1 MASPTRWACVWV
13 DSRSW
18 WWTGKPGMLW
28 FMGSQRVGHDWATE
42 LNWTELKWGLNP
54 KVILRWCIYNYLWG
68 NVFQKRLLLFFSF
81 HNKLIW
87 IQVKS
92 FSYSCARKVMGVVL
106 GLHKT
111 LKCSAVRRKGFCWE
125 NKRTCI
131 LILKRFNLWFVV
143 QLHIMSDSLWAHGLQ
158 HDRHS
163 SPSPSPK
170 SSSNSCSLM
179 PSNHLVLCC
188 TLLLLPSIFP
198 SSGSFPVSRLFISG
212 GQNFGASTSASVLPM
227 NIQDW
232 FPSGLTEESRFD
244 LFAV

>member
-111 LKCSAVRRKGFCWE
+111 LKCSAVRRKGFCWV

-158 HDRHS
+158 HDRLPC
-163 SPSPSPK
+163 PSPIPGVC
-170 SSSNSCSLM
+170 SSSCPLSRWCHPTISSSVIPFSSCLQS
-179 PSNHLVLCC
+179 
-188 TLLLLPSIFP
+188 FP
-198 SSGSFPVSRLFISG
+198 ASGSFPMSQFFASSGQSIGVS
-212 GQNFGASTSASVLPM
+212 ASTSVLPL

-232 FPSGLTEESRFD
+232 FPLGLTG
-244 LFAV
+244 